1 MPHKGQY
8 WRIYTTRYQAWGTE
22 RQTFHIL
29 CHMWKLQFVHL
40 NAEYWLL
47 ETGKGYMKE
56 GKERLENGYK
66 KQVKYNDYV
75 LYFHDRVGS

>member
-1 MPHKGQY
+1 
-8 WRIYTTRYQAWGTE
+8 
-22 RQTFHIL
+22 
-29 CHMWKLQFVHL
+29 
-40 NAEYWLL
+40 
-47 ETGKGYMKE
+47 MKE